1 MINFWTKQD
10 LKIAELI
17 VANLDELHRRVTE
30 LEAEPTSDLKALA
43 IALERIATVLEAR
56 LPYPFPLQTQY
67 PSTST
72 SPRYPS
78 LNPAPFAPAPYAP
91 LNQINTAT
99 YPPPPTT
106 WHNQSK

>member
-30 LEAEPTSDLKALA
+30 LEAEPTPTADLKSLA

-56 LPYPFPLQTQY
+56 VPLPLPFPFPFVQY
-67 PSTST
+67 PPQT
-72 SPRYPS
+72 YPP
-78 LNPAPFAPAPYAP
+78 LNP
-91 LNQINTAT
+91 QINTAT
-99 YPPPPTT
+99 YAPRGMI
-106 WHNQSK
+106 